1 MPLSLNVRM
10 VGERMIFRKSHIY
23 TAIFFLTLFVI
34 YQYGILRIYGMSE
47 YPDEFGYWSTAAHMI
62 GWDWSQ
68 VASRGSY
75 YSFGYSLILIP
86 ILKFCE
92 DSVSAYRVAVF
103 VNFSFMA
110 ISFFLLKEIYKRIFA
125 EQVEGEEILAI
136 GLAVLYPAWSFYA
149 QITLVDSLL
158 IFMVILISYLWIRF
172 VEVPNLKWGIALVAA
187 VIYNYS
193 LHMRSAGIL
202 VAVVMILILWVWKHP
217 SYWKGVFFL
226 LLAVIGLFWGV
237 GWTKGIVQGNV
248 FAEASK
254 ESLNVNDFGGQ
265 WSKVDFLLS
274 PEGLKQAFVIVMG
287 KVLYLGI
294 AGAGLAY
301 VAFIWCGKQ
310 VAEWLKR
317 EVFAGNQMGKTDF
330 FENGVIAENENAV
343 VKSWFGVLLT
353 LMVLGQLAVCV
364 IYTIRTNNTDWLV
377 YGRYIEAFVPMT
389 IFVGTSYVLQK
400 GLSWKDWTGFF
411 GIYTLA
417 ALACICKVWG
427 KTTDNIRGVH
437 SVGTSFLI
445 GDGTVEPVK
454 FFLMAWG
461 VGLLIMILAGCL
473 LRWFREDRFSISIMA
488 IVCAVLAIWSIH
500 ASEKYTYLANENM
513 AGELILVNVLEE
525 QLAEEKKIY
534 YLEEKNENWISYVQM
549 QLREQALSVI
559 SIEELEKLDL
569 EKSAVVVDG
578 ETKCMEYMEENYNRK
593 IAGNYHYVFYN
604 N

>member
-1 MPLSLNVRM
+1 
-10 VGERMIFRKSHIY
+10 MIFRKSHIY

-202 VAVVMILILWVWKHP
+202 VAVVMVLMLWVWKHP
-217 SYWKGVFFL
+217 SYWKGIFFL
-226 LLAVIGLFWGV
+226 LLAVIGLFFAV
-237 GWTKGIVQGNV
+237 GWIKGSVQGNV

-274 PEGLKQAFVIVMG
+274 TEGLKQAFVIVMG

-389 IFVGTSYVLQK
+389 IFVGTSYALQK
-400 GLSWKDWTGFF
+400 SLSWKAWIGFF

-488 IVCAVLAIWSIH
+488 IVYAVLAIWSIH

>member
-202 VAVVMILILWVWKHP
+202 VAVVMVLMLWVWKHP
-217 SYWKGVFFL
+217 SYWKGIFFL
-226 LLAVIGLFWGV
+226 LLAVIGLFFAV
-237 GWTKGIVQGNV
+237 GWIKGSVQGNV

-274 PEGLKQAFVIVMG
+274 TEGLKQAFVIVMG

-389 IFVGTSYVLQK
+389 IFVGTSYALQK
-400 GLSWKDWTGFF
+400 SLSWKAWIGFF

-488 IVCAVLAIWSIH
+488 IVYAVLAIWSIH

>member
-23 TAIFFLTLFVI
+23 TAILFLTLFVI
-34 YQYGILRIYGMSE
+34 YQYGIHRIYGMSE

-68 VASRGSY
+68 LASRGSY
-75 YSFGYSLILIP
+75 YSFGYSLILFP

-92 DSVSAYRVAVF
+92 DSVSAYRVAVSL
-103 VNFSFMA
+103 NFSFMT
-110 ISFFLLKEIYKRIFA
+110 ISFFLLKGIYKRIFT

-136 GLAVLYPAWSFYA
+136 GWAVLYPAWSFYA
-149 QITLVDSLL
+149 QTTLVDSLL
-158 IFMVILISYLWIRF
+158 IFMVILICYLWVRF

-187 VIYNYS
+187 VSYNYS

-202 VAVVMILILWVWKHP
+202 VAVVMVLMLWVWKHP
-217 SYWKGVFFL
+217 SYWKGVIFL
-226 LLAVIGLFWGV
+226 LLAVIALFWVV
-237 GWTKGIVQGNV
+237 GWTKGIVQENV

-254 ESLNVNDFGGQ
+254 ERLNVNDFGGQ

-310 VAEWLKR
+310 VVEWFGCVVFSVGKVRKAKHNRAE
-317 EVFAGNQMGKTDF
+317 A
-330 FENGVIAENENAV
+330 IAENENKN
-343 VKSWFGVLLT
+343 VKLWFSVLLT
-353 LMVLGQLAVCV
+353 LMILGQLAVCV
-364 IYTIRTNNTDWLV
+364 IYTIRTNNADWLI
-377 YGRYIEAFVPMT
+377 YGRYIEAFIPMT

-400 GLSWKDWTGFF
+400 SLSWKVWIGFF

-454 FFLMAWG
+454 FFLISWVIG
-461 VGLLIMILAGCL
+461 VLIMILAGYL
-473 LRWFREDRFSISIMA
+473 LRWFREDRFSISIMT
-488 IVCAVLAIWSIH
+488 IICAVLAVWSIH

-559 SIEELEKLDL
+559 TIEELKKLDI

-593 IAGNYHYVFYN
+593 ITGNYHYVFYN

>member
-1 MPLSLNVRM
+1 M
-10 VGERMIFRKSHIY
+10 KSIKRIQKNRIY
-23 TAIFFLTLFVI
+23 TVILFLTLFVI
-34 YQYGILRIYGMSE
+34 YQYGIHRIYGMSE
-47 YPDEFGYWSTAAHMI
+47 YPDEFGYWSTAADMI

-68 VASRGSY
+68 LASRGSY
-75 YSFGYSLILIP
+75 YSFGYGLILFP

-92 DSVSAYRVAVF
+92 DSVSAYRVAVSM
-103 VNFSFMA
+103 NFSFMA
-110 ISFFLLKEIYKRIFA
+110 ISFFLLKGIYKRIFT
-125 EQVEGEEILAI
+125 EQVEGEKILAI
-136 GLAVLYPAWSFYA
+136 GWAVLYPAWSFYA
-149 QITLVDSLL
+149 QSTLVDSLL
-158 IFMVILISYLWIRF
+158 IFMVILICYLWIRF
-172 VEVPNLKWGIALVAA
+172 VEVPNFKWGITLVIA
-187 VIYNYS
+187 VTYNYS

-202 VAVVMILILWVWKHP
+202 VAVVMVLMLWVWKHP

-226 LLAVIGLFWGV
+226 LLAVIGLLFIV
-237 GWTKGIVQGNV
+237 GWTKGIVQQNV
-248 FAEASK
+248 FAEASR

-265 WSKVDFLLS
+265 WSKVEFFCS
-274 PEGLKQAFVIVMG
+274 VKGLKQAFIIIMG

-294 AGAGLAY
+294 SGAGLVYA
-301 VAFIWCGKQ
+301 AFIWCGKQ
-310 VAEWLKR
+310 VAEWFEC
-317 EVFAGNQMGKTDF
+317 EVFLMRKVGEKKHCRNNSTAVNGNMD
-330 FENGVIAENENAV
+330 
-343 VKSWFGVLLT
+343 VKLWFGVLLT
-353 LMVLGQLAVCV
+353 LMILGQLAVCV
-364 IYTIRTNNTDWLV
+364 IYTIRTNNADWLI
-377 YGRYIEAFVPMT
+377 YGRYIEAFIPMT

-400 GLSWKDWTGFF
+400 SLSWKVWIGFF

-445 GDGTVEPVK
+445 DDGTVEPVN

-559 SIEELEKLDL
+559 TIDELEKLDP
-569 EKSAVVVDG
+569 EESAVVVDG
-578 ETKCMEYMEENYNRK
+578 ETKYTEYMEEHYNRK
-593 IAGNYHYVFYN
+593 ITGNYHYVFYN